1 MAAHQSKKLRRDAED
16 LLRRKGMMA
25 MPGMPGMSGAMEPG
39 AMEWMPAA
47 GSGMP
52 RTAGAGPMATPFA
65 HHAGG
70 ARRSRGQSPLAA
82 AHDLVPGH
90 RHRGAEQHSALS
102 GR

>member
-1 MAAHQSKKLRRDAED
+1 MAARQSKKLRRDAED

-25 MPGMPGMSGAMEPG
+25 TPGTPGMPGTAPG
-39 AMEWMPAA
+39 SSPAA
-47 GSGMP
+47 GSGVT
-52 RTAGAGPMATPFA
+52 RVAGAGPTATPFA
-65 HHAGG
+65 HHAAG
-70 ARRSRGQSPLAA
+70 AKRGRAQSPMAA

>member
-1 MAAHQSKKLRRDAED
+1 MEAHQSKKLRRDAED

-25 MPGMPGMSGAMEPG
+25 MPGMPG
-39 AMEWMPAA
+39 AMEWTPAA

-65 HHAGG
+65 HHA
-70 ARRSRGQSPLAA
+70 AAAKRSRAQSPLAA